1 MDKKP
6 TITKEEMVNL
16 TYLLGLVPNF
26 AHGKFTP
33 IGKENKMPTT
43 YEYDTQRYK
52 CYAMNEDGRY
62 GGELIQFEMFTTEE
76 TLGCMLGK
84 SPKVYITKVL
94 YNNPATIV
102 FWSDGTQTRN
112 VCPKNTLYNPDSGLA
127 FCVLKK
133 FMGGN
138 EMAKLFNDWEL
149 EDYRNDKDHYIE
161 LKDVRKK
168 HKKEG
173 K

>member
-1 MDKKP
+1 MGKYMDNAK
-6 TITKEEMVNL
+6 L
-16 TYLLGLVPNF
+16 LHDYLV
-26 AHGKFTP
+26 GK
-33 IGKENKMPTT
+33 GNKMKDKIIYTKPL
-43 YEYDTQRYK
+43 EK
-52 CYAMNEDGRY
+52 AEY
-62 GGELIQFEMFTTEE
+62 GGTLSPFYINNTCG
-76 TLGCMLGK
+76 TLGNE
-84 SPKVYITKVL
+84 VYITKVL

-149 EDYRNDKDHYIE
+149 EDYRRDKNNYIE

>member
-1 MDKKP
+1 MSGYIISGKKRKESKMKDKIIYTKP
-6 TITKEEMVNL
+6 LEKAE
-16 TYLLGLVPNF
+16 
-26 AHGKFTP
+26 
-33 IGKENKMPTT
+33 
-43 YEYDTQRYK
+43 
-52 CYAMNEDGRY
+52 Y
-62 GGELIQFEMFTTEE
+62 GGTLSPFYINSTYG
-76 TLGCMLGK
+76 TLGN
-84 SPKVYITKVL
+84 KVYITKVL

-112 VCPKNTLYNPDSGLA
+112 ICPKNTLYNPDSGLA

-149 EDYRNDKDHYIE
+149 EDYRRDKNNYIE

>member
-1 MDKKP
+1 MGEYMDRANSLS
-6 TITKEEMVNL
+6 NL
-16 TYLLGLVPNF
+16 LKWN
-26 AHGKFTP
+26 K

-43 YEYDTQRYK
+43 YNMKSYK
-52 CYAMNEDGRY
+52 CYSVNKDGSY
-62 GGELIQFEMFTTEE
+62 GGELIQFKMSCTETTLDLLTE
-76 TLGCMLGK
+76 GR
-84 SPKVYITKVL
+84 PKVYITKVL

-102 FWSDGTQTRN
+102 FWSDSTQTRN

-149 EDYRNDKDHYIE
+149 EDYRRDKNHYIE

>member
-1 MDKKP
+1 MGKYMDNAK
-6 TITKEEMVNL
+6 L
-16 TYLLGLVPNF
+16 LHDYLV
-26 AHGKFTP
+26 GK
-33 IGKENKMPTT
+33 GNKMKDKIIYTKSL
-43 YEYDTQRYK
+43 EK
-52 CYAMNEDGRY
+52 AEY
-62 GGELIQFEMFTTEE
+62 GGTLSPFYINNTCG
-76 TLGCMLGK
+76 TLGNE
-84 SPKVYITKVL
+84 VYITKVL

-149 EDYRNDKDHYIE
+149 EDYRRDKNNYIE

-168 HKKEG
+168 HKKES

>member
-1 MDKKP
+1 MGTYMDNAK
-6 TITKEEMVNL
+6 L
-16 TYLLGLVPNF
+16 LQDYLES
-26 AHGKFTP
+26 TQ

-62 GGELIQFEMFTTEE
+62 GGELIKFNMFTTEQ
-76 TLGCMLGK
+76 TLGCLLGEN
-84 SPKVYITKVL
+84 PKVYIAKVL

-112 VCPKNTLYNPDSGLA
+112 VCPKDTLYNPDTGLA

-133 FMGGN
+133 FMGGD

-149 EDYRNDKDHYIE
+149 KDYRRDKGNWVE
-161 LKDVRKK
+161 LKDVRKA
-168 HKKEG
+168 HKKEN
-173 K
+173 KENNA